1 MATEHCVELSDSM
14 SWLRKRD
21 LTFLAKKYEPRALE
35 ALAATE
41 VACKAFR
48 RKVLLSLMSG

>member
-35 ALAATE
+35 ALATE
-41 VACKAFR
+41 VAGKAFR